1 MKTLAILALAVLA
14 CFATGFI
21 ASRFQLEALA
31 SWYPH
36 LHKSPLTP
44 PNWVFPVA
52 WSALYVCMGLSIGL
66 IIASGGADKGFFIKL
81 FAAQLFF
88 NFIWSIAF
96 FYWKSPLA
104 GLVVIA
110 VLAVLIVLYAA
121 TAYSSYRASAL
132 LFLPYIA
139 WVAFAAYLNVYIVLR
154 N

>member
-1 MKTLAILALAVLA
+1 MKTFFILAFAVLA

-31 SWYPH
+31 SWYPQ

-44 PNWVFPVA
+44 PNWVFPAA

-66 IIASGGADKGFFIKL
+66 IITSGGADKVFFIKL

-96 FYWKSPLA
+96 FYWKSPLG
-104 GLVVIA
+104 GLAVIA
-110 VLAVLIVLYAA
+110 VLAALIVLYAV
-121 TAYSSYRASAL
+121 TAYPAYRVSSL

-139 WVAFAAYLNVYIVLR
+139 WVVFAAYLNVYIVLR